1 MWADLKK
8 TFTRVSVH
16 QTAEDELYEAE
27 KALLT
32 AQTKLEFAQADV
44 TAQAARVERLR
55 KFVNLNQPKDD
66 KWTSKP

>member
-8 TFTRVSVH
+8 TFTRVSVRK
-16 QTAEDELYEAE
+16 TAEDELYEAE

-44 TAQAARVERLR
+44 TAQAARVERLK
-55 KFVNLNQPKDD
+55 KFVTDQKALA
-66 KWTSKP
+66 